1 MNIGERHSY
10 GWRKDSLDSRDYLMA
25 LEPVSLPAKV
35 SLRSKMPPV
44 FDQGQLGSCT
54 ANAIAG
60 ALEYEEKRQGL
71 KTHRLSRLF
80 VYWNER
86 NMEGTTESDAGA
98 EIRDGIKSVGKLG
111 APLEKTWPYDPDRFT
126 WKPSK
131 ASYAEA
137 VKHEALTYARVAQA
151 ATTLQTALA
160 SGYAVVFGFTVYESF
175 ESQAVAASGR
185 VPMPSKGEQVLGGH
199 AVVLT
204 GYDTTGGAIAWEVRN
219 SWGPDWGDHGYAWF
233 PQTYLTSTSL
243 CSDFWNIKKAL

>member
-1 MNIGERHSY
+1 
-10 GWRKDSLDSRDYLMA
+10 MA
-25 LEPVSLPAKV
+25 LAPVPLPAKV
-35 SLRSKMPPV
+35 SLREKMPPV

-60 ALEYEEKRQGL
+60 ALEYEEARQGL

-80 VYWNER
+80 IYWNER
-86 NMEGTTESDAGA
+86 NIEGTTDSDAGA
-98 EIRDGIKSVGKLG
+98 AIRDGIKSVGKLG
-111 APLEKTWPYDPDRFT
+111 APVETLWPYNPDHFT

-137 VKHEALTYARVAQA
+137 IKHEALTYARVAQA

-175 ESQAVAASGR
+175 ESSAVAANGL

-199 AVVLT
+199 AVVLV
-204 GYDTTGGAIAWEVRN
+204 GYDTTGGAISWEVRN
-219 SWGPDWGDHGYAWF
+219 SWGPDWGDQGYAWF
-233 PQTYLTSTSL
+233 PQTYITSL
-243 CSDFWNIKKAL
+243 TLASDFWNIKKAL

>member
-1 MNIGERHSY
+1 MGGGHSY
-10 GWRKDSLDSRDYLMA
+10 GWRKDSPDSRDHLMA
-25 LEPVSLPAKV
+25 LAPVPLPAKV

-60 ALEYEEKRQGL
+60 ALEYEEVRQGL

-80 VYWNER
+80 IYWNER
-86 NMEGTTESDAGA
+86 NMEGTVSSDAGA

-111 APLEKTWPYDPDRFT
+111 APLETLWPYNLDRFT

-137 VKHEALTYARVAQA
+137 IKHEALTYARVAQA
-151 ATTLQTALA
+151 TTALQTALA
-160 SGYAVVFGFTVYESF
+160 SGFAVVFGFTVYESF

-185 VPMPSKGEQVLGGH
+185 VPMPGKGESVLGGH
-199 AVVLT
+199 AVVLV

-219 SWGPDWGDHGYAWF
+219 SWGDTWGDKGYCWF
-233 PQTYLTSTSL
+233 PQSYLTNTNLS
-243 CSDFWNIKKAL
+243 SDFWNIKKAL